1 MSFII
6 LAYNSLSHANIIG
19 NIFPEKSVRLFLCW
33 FKSWMP
39 SCPLPQLGVETAV
52 KLELWLTWSL
62 ESERECNVEGRL
74 TVKGYIDIV
83 LERMRHHL
91 FITSFWRTH
100 TNTSARNAQ
109 LHNRS
114 PGVRQSWI
122 QLQKQLNTKGEGTA
136 ALCSLPS

>member
-1 MSFII
+1 MNALLSFTSTGCRNGGKTGA
-6 LAYNSLSHANIIG
+6 LAD
-19 NIFPEKSVRLFLCW
+19 R
-33 FKSWMP
+33 
-39 SCPLPQLGVETAV
+39 
-52 KLELWLTWSL
+52 L
-62 ESERECNVEGRL
+62 ESERERNVEGRL

-114 PGVRQSWI
+114 PGVRQS
-122 QLQKQLNTKGEGTA
+122 
-136 ALCSLPS
+136 